1 MSGHSKWA
9 TIKRKKASIDA
20 ARGVEFA
27 KFSREIMVATKLGG
41 PDLSANFRLR
51 TAVDKAKAAG
61 QPKDNIKRAIEK
73 ASGSANNEN
82 FEEIT
87 YEGYGPGGVAIIIEA
102 LTDNRN
108 RTAGDI
114 RSYFNKNNGNLGEN
128 GCVGWM
134 FKQEGVI
141 LIAKENVNQDELFEN
156 ALNVG
161 ATDFSDEEDEY
172 KITTEPTEL
181 QTVSEELQKL
191 GYTLSSYELTRTPQN
206 SIEITSEDDAKY
218 LLRLLDSI
226 ENHDDVQNV
235 YSNFDMDSDLY
246 EKFA

>member
-1 MSGHSKWA
+1 
-9 TIKRKKASIDA
+9 
-20 ARGVEFA
+20 
-27 KFSREIMVATKLGG
+27 
-41 PDLSANFRLR
+41 
-51 TAVDKAKAAG
+51 
-61 QPKDNIKRAIEK
+61 
-73 ASGSANNEN
+73 
-82 FEEIT
+82 
-87 YEGYGPGGVAIIIEA
+87 
-102 LTDNRN
+102 
-108 RTAGDI
+108 
-114 RSYFNKNNGNLGEN
+114 
-128 GCVGWM
+128 M